1 MLRVESLRKIIN
13 ILLSIKWKDTL
24 KLTKILKVYWKRKNM
39 DS

>member
-13 ILLSIKWKDTL
+13 ILLFIKCKNAL